1 MCGQTHSI
9 ATHRTYYDKSEH
21 KQRKRKYE
29 EGNEIQETFHKIF
42 EESTVPSHTESTVP
56 SHTERSPTRE
66 IESPPPPP
74 PPPAEQQQAIPSFHE
89 QHQIYSQISLRIPNH
104 TMELIMD
111 EADFGTAR
119 NDLNKTDKK
128 RFDWLQEEIEYLQH
142 YICNEEP
149 LLSDSERK
157 NRHSSCLKFLRKA
170 PRDIKQ
176 WFHPHHVETSARL
189 KTGYD
194 YATNRLNGK

>member
-9 ATHRTYYDKSEH
+9 ATHKTYYDKTEQ

-29 EGNEIQETFHKIF
+29 EGNEIQETFQKIF
-42 EESTVPSHTESTVP
+42 EPVESSSREIE
-56 SHTERSPTRE
+56 SHTERSE
-66 IESPPPPP
+66 IESTPPAPA
-74 PPPAEQQQAIPSFHE
+74 AEQQQSIPSFDE
-89 QHQIYSQISLRIPNH
+89 QQQIYSQISLRIPNP
-104 TMELIMD
+104 TLELILD

-119 NDLNKTDKK
+119 NDLNKTNKK
-128 RFDWLQEEIEYLQH
+128 RYDWLQEEIEYLQH

-170 PRDIKQ
+170 PIEVKK
-176 WFHPHHVETSARL
+176 WFHPHHVENSSRL
-189 KTGYD
+189 KTGYE
-194 YATNRLNGK
+194 YAMNRLNGK